1 MSDSFEPMDCNPP
14 VSSAHGIFQA
24 RIQESGGIS
33 CSKGFY
39 SLPLAPP
46 GKPPSTLCANS
57 LQLCLTL
64 LPMDCS
70 LPGSSVHGISRPEYW
85 SGLPFPSPGDLPD
98 PRIKPGFLGLLHRP
112 VGSFPLVGIL
122 CAVLSHSVVSDSL
135 RPPWAVAHQAP
146 LSLGI
151 PEAGILE
158 WVVMPSSRRSSH
170 PRDRTTSPTLQADS
184 LPAELP
190 RKPRSLQSLGIIHS
204 CKSVTQFTKKRWFFT
219 WSSQEKSTER

>member
-1 MSDSFEPMDCNPP
+1 
-14 VSSAHGIFQA
+14 
-24 RIQESGGIS
+24 
-33 CSKGFY
+33 
-39 SLPLAPP
+39 
-46 GKPPSTLCANS
+46 
-57 LQLCLTL
+57 
-64 LPMDCS
+64 MDCS

-98 PRIKPGFLGLLHRP
+98 PRIKPEFLRLLHRL
-112 VGSFPLVGIL
+112 VGSFSLVGIL

-184 LPAELP
+184 LPAELTKEA
-190 RKPRSLQSLGIIHS
+190 RKPPVSRNYPFLQISY
-204 CKSVTQFTKKRWFFT
+204 SVYKKKGGFSHGLHRKKV
-219 WSSQEKSTER
+219 QKDNEKERRVRIRAKA